1 MLFKKMINTKI
12 YFFSF
17 LIVLVS
23 FSNVFS
29 YDTTAKTAIIKDIST
44 NTILVQKNENFQI
57 PPASMSKLMTL
68 VMIFDGLKNNRI
80 NLNDKLRVS
89 KKASLKGGSKMFLR
103 EGELV
108 SIENLIK
115 GIIVHS
121 GNDACIVIAEGLSG
135 TEESFA
141 NDMNKF
147 AKIIGLKDSFF
158 KNSTGWPEKDHVM
171 SARDLLFL
179 SEYIIRNYSKYYFYF
194 SQQDFTWDNITQKNR
209 NPILNSGLGAD
220 GLKTGHTEEAGYGLV
235 GSAKRGDRRIVF
247 VITGMNSKKERE
259 REAEKIVNW
268 AFRNFEAISL
278 YNKGENISSLPV
290 WLGIKDKINLT
301 TLEDVKVLNKIGE
314 NPNFIS
320 KIVFNEDIKAPIKK
334 EEITGAKLIITLA
347 SHDYSNDFVNKE
359 YQLVANEDIRKGG
372 ILTEMKFASIKIFN
386 LILKKLKFK
395 S

>member
-1 MLFKKMINTKI
+1 MINTKI

-235 GSAKRGDRRIVF
+235 GSGVGLD
-247 VITGMNSKKERE
+247 TGLSYC
-259 REAEKIVNW
+259 VG
-268 AFRNFEAISL
+268 F
-278 YNKGENISSLPV
+278 
-290 WLGIKDKINLT
+290 
-301 TLEDVKVLNKIGE
+301 
-314 NPNFIS
+314 
-320 KIVFNEDIKAPIKK
+320 
-334 EEITGAKLIITLA
+334 LIFSAL
-347 SHDYSNDFVNKE
+347 
-359 YQLVANEDIRKGG
+359 LVARFFFFI
-372 ILTEMKFASIKIFN
+372 
-386 LILKKLKFK
+386 
-395 S
+395 

>member
-1 MLFKKMINTKI
+1 MINTKI